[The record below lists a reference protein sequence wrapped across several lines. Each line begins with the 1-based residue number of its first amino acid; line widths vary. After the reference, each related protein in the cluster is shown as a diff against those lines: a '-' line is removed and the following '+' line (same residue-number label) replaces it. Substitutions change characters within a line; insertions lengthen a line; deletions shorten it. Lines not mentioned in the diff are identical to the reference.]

1 MMTAPA
7 VALRRW
13 TRQEYD
19 RLVVQGFFH
28 PEERLELMEGEI
40 VRMTPQ
46 GSLHAT
52 AIRLV
57 EEALRA
63 AFGTGFD
70 VRVQMPLALTDDSE
84 PEPDVAVVT
93 GNPRDYRDTHP
104 SAAVLIVEVADATV
118 PYDRERKRA
127 LYARVGIADYWIV
140 NLLDRR
146 LEVFRRP
153 TLPGS
158 PDASYAETA
167 VLAAHDRIAPLAAP
181 ENPIAVSALLP

>member
-19 RLVVQGFFH
+19 RLVVEGFFH

-146 LEVFRRP
+146 LEVFR
-153 TLPGS
+153 
-158 PDASYAETA
+158 
-167 VLAAHDRIAPLAAP
+167 
-181 ENPIAVSALLP
+181 